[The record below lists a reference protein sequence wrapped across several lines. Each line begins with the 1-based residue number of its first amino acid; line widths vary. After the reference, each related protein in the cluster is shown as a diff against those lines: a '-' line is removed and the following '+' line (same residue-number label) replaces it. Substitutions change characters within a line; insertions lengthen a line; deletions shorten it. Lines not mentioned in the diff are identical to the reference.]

1 MISMRDQFDSTGD
14 ESPTAAPLEAPAS
27 GAEKA
32 LLFLVMGLVIL
43 VDHLSKRFIEGWL
56 PLDHSWMPWT
66 WLAPYFQ
73 ISHVTNTGAAFG
85 LFPSGSMLFAVVA
98 IIVSAVIIVYNF
110 RLPGN
115 QVWFRVALGLQLG
128 GAIGNLID
136 RFRLGHV
143 TDFLDFGPW
152 PVFNLADLSIVL
164 GVILLAYLMISE
176 SWREQKR
183 ASASE
188 ASGAGKDGG
197 ETGTSDDRN
206 MLLNE

>member
-1 MISMRDQFDSTGD
+1 MLSMQNQFDSTGD
-14 ESPTAAPLEAPAS
+14 ASQTVASSEVPAS

-32 LLFLVMGLVIL
+32 LLFLVMGLVLL
-43 VDHLSKRFIEGWL
+43 VDYLSKRFIEGWL
-56 PLDHSWMPWT
+56 PLNHSWMPWS

-98 IIVSAVIIVYNF
+98 IIVSVVIVIYNF

-115 QVWFRVALGLQLG
+115 QIWFRVALGLELG

-164 GVILLAYLMISE
+164 GVILMAYLMISE

-183 ASASE
+183 ASANE
-188 ASGAGKDGG
+188 ASAAAKDSG